1 MPPESADGAG
11 AAASQ
16 ESSSKATDLGTDL
29 ARMQEAASLL
39 ERAGQP
45 DLARVALRWEGL
57 DRATRVTILDL
68 AMGLIQP
75 PEEEEGT

>member
-1 MPPESADGAG
+1 
-11 AAASQ
+11 
-16 ESSSKATDLGTDL
+16 
-29 ARMQEAASLL
+29 MQEAASLL